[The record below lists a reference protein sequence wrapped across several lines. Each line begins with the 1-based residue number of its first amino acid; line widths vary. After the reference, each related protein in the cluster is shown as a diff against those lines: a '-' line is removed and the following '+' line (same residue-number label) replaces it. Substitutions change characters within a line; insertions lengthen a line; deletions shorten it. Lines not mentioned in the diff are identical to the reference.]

1 MILLKRNEE
10 GKTKILNRFSRI
22 KIEREPSDFWNYVL
36 SFSDN
41 LIIFDI
47 LRGVPGIDPKGL
59 SLLSQ
64 KLEEN
69 FSLNYSLSQSLR
81 QEIKSNIMKEN
92 GPDWGEEKEG
102 RC

>member
-1 MILLKRNEE
+1 MKHQA
-10 GKTKILNRFSRI
+10 
-22 KIEREPSDFWNYVL
+22 
-36 SFSDN
+36 
-41 LIIFDI
+41 
-47 LRGVPGIDPKGL
+47 KGL

-69 FSLNYSLSQSLR
+69 FSLNYSFTQSLR

>member
-1 MILLKRNEE
+1 MTHRA
-10 GKTKILNRFSRI
+10 
-22 KIEREPSDFWNYVL
+22 
-36 SFSDN
+36 
-41 LIIFDI
+41 
-47 LRGVPGIDPKGL
+47 KGL

-69 FSLNYSLSQSLR
+69 FSLNYSFTQSLR

-92 GPDWGEEKEG
+92 SPNCGEEKEG